1 MALSSGQTAAADST
15 TSHRKFFVNTIFCDD
30 CVIQFD
36 EKTVSSRSMPLRYMY
51 KKLCKGGSIYME
63 ECVAYIFFL
72 YMAAVPVSFFSL
84 LLLSGSIHM
93 CANQRSKRKK
103 KNVVS
108 QNIFLN
114 LLFFAKARHF
124 D

>member
-1 MALSSGQTAAADST
+1 
-15 TSHRKFFVNTIFCDD
+15 
-30 CVIQFD
+30 
-36 EKTVSSRSMPLRYMY
+36 MPLRYMY
-51 KKLCKGGSIYME
+51 KKLCKGGSIYIE

-124 D
+124 DWWIVEEELWPSLQGKQQLQIQRHHTGNFL